1 MGATGSVAAVG
12 AIAVMVV
19 VSPVTGEGM
28 TATVS
33 IITAEKN
40 GVLRVPHVA
49 LRFKVD
55 AEDGGLESKEASHP
69 MERVEGRVLNSLQ
82 KVWMLGGDGKPK
94 GVLVEVG
101 ISDEHYAEI
110 CNGSLKEGDQ
120 VIVGYRSRNKR
131 DKGSE
136 QSRFR
141 LGFRR

>member
-1 MGATGSVAAVG
+1 
-12 AIAVMVV
+12 VV
-19 VSPVTGEGM
+19 EVENPDLILRPGM

-40 GVLRVPHVA
+40 DVVRVPNIA

-55 AEDGGLESKEASHP
+55 AEDSRLESKEATHP
-69 MERVEGRVLNSLQ
+69 MERGEGRLSNSLQ
-82 KVWMLGGDGKPK
+82 KVWMLGVDGKPK
-94 GVLVEVG
+94 RVLVEVG
-101 ISDEHYAEI
+101 ISDEQYAEI
-110 CNGSLKEGDQ
+110 FNGSLKEGDQ

-141 LGFRR
+141 LSLRR